1 MKKIFLMMLAAMV
14 MAQPMA
20 AQNYRQ
26 SKYYNQKT
34 GHLDYGFGVGNET
47 YYGLRLGPAFSTVN
61 SDMTAL
67 DGNKTHTGLNVGAVI
82 GASLSNSV
90 PLYLES
96 GLYYIEKG
104 GKKKVIDRG
113 SEDYGTKIVYNLNYL
128 QVPIMVK
135 YKIDVDD
142 DFSIQPMAGGYLAM
156 GVGGKIK
163 NYATR
168 QVRSSFTS
176 DNFRR
181 FDGGIRLG
189 CGISYDLFYADL
201 SWDIGLANICHDS
214 FDSSHTSSV
223 QLNFGVNF

>member
-1 MKKIFLMMLAAMV
+1 MKKIFLMMMAAMV

-34 GHLDYGFGVGNET
+34 GHLDYGFGVGKET

-61 SDMTAL
+61 SDMSAL
-67 DGNKTHTGLNVGAVI
+67 DGSKTHTGLNVGAVI

-104 GKKKVIDRG
+104 GKKKVIDRN

-135 YKIDVDD
+135 YKVDIDD
-142 DFSIQPMAGGYLAM
+142 DFSVQPMAGGYLAM
-156 GVGGKIK
+156 GLGGKIK